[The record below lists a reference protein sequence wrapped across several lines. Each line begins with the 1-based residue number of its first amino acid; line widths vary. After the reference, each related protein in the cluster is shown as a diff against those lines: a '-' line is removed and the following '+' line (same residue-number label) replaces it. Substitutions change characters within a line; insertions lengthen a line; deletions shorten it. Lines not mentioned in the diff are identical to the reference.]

1 MKTFKHLI
9 LTSLLLCC
17 FTLAIGQKSKV
28 ENKAKERVETLQQ
41 KLSGVNIKYALTP
54 DQYKSAYEVYLE
66 GEKIMSEARKA
77 AKTEEEKNTKL
88 KAIRKEMN
96 TNIRKNVL
104 NKEQRLELNKL
115 AKAK

>member
-1 MKTFKHLI
+1 
-9 LTSLLLCC
+9 
-17 FTLAIGQKSKV
+17 
-28 ENKAKERVETLQQ
+28 
-41 KLSGVNIKYALTP
+41 
-54 DQYKSAYEVYLE
+54 VYLE